1 MLPILLVSNSQNKIN
16 FFIKKHQ
23 KNIGV
28 NDDFT
33 IKIHPQGK
41 EFSINQIKEIKKSL
55 AYSVTESRLYI
66 LYNFDSSS
74 YEAQNAFLKTLEEH
88 SPQVHFILVVSQY
101 NNFVPTLVSRSKIIV
116 EQNNEDKIN
125 PKIVSE
131 LDKLIKNK
139 DLKILGNKVF
149 QAKGKK
155 NPVEIFDGMIFYLKT
170 KLEKDP
176 KITDILRELITFRSY
191 VLYNNVDAQ
200 NAIDHVLI
208 YIYNQYSNS

>member
-16 FFIKKHQ
+16 SFIKKHQ
-23 KNIGV
+23 KDIGV

-33 IKIHPQGK
+33 IKIQPQSK

-55 AYSVTESRLYI
+55 AYNVNEPRLYV

-101 NNFVPTLVSRSKIIV
+101 NNLVPTLISRSKIIV
-116 EQNNEDKIN
+116 EKNSKNIVN
-125 PKIVSE
+125 PEIDLE

-139 DLKILGNKVF
+139 DLKVLGSKIF

-155 NPVEIFDGMIFYLKT
+155 NPVEIFDEIIFYLQT
-170 KLEKDP
+170 KIEKDP
-176 KITDILRELITFRSY
+176 KITNILRELITYRSY

-200 NAIDHVLI
+200 NAIDHLLI
-208 YIYNQYSNS
+208 YIYKAYQ